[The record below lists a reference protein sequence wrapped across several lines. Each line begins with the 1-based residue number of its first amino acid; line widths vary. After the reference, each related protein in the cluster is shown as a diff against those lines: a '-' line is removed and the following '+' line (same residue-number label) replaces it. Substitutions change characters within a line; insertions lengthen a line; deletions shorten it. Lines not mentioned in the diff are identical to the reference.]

1 MKSFKDYIAEEH
13 PTWHVTFKT
22 GHKPQK
28 VKGRNTAEAIKKAEK
43 RAQKSGEKDPRQ
55 LAMYKGIKKV
65 SEETEIDEATAM
77 TAAPKGSLGG
87 SRPQNKY
94 NAPKGT
100 AKHHADMAAKHQQA
114 SQSHADK
121 AADHEDA
128 GNDNKADHHYDKS
141 QYHDNAADAHNHAQ
155 SMIKKHG
162 ADHPEAQKASQAAN
176 KHKLDEAQLDEISKD
191 TLKRYAD
198 SAASD
203 ARWHWHKSQ
212 TSKRIHNKTRE
223 KHFTNYAKRRKG
235 VGSAMKRGVGTDHHV
250 DQIAGHDN
258 YGYSDKGNPNKGDKV
273 KKWKKDQISRM
284 PKRNSMTDKP
294 APYKHESVELSEA
307 DIAEILRQ
315 YALSENIN
323 ADQLANLTEEE
334 INEIIGKAIGGAF
347 KLGAKA
353 AVGAGR
359 LAAKGAK
366 KALFNK
372 QGNRRGSMAA
382 KNDKLQAKKDK
393 IQQDRRDLVKNRK
406 LERDVER
413 AQKKLDRSKAAAKK
427 Y

>member
-65 SEETEIDEATAM
+65 SEETEIDEAVGTSAKHAGKTGM
-77 TAAPKGSLGG
+77 LGG
-87 SRPQNKY
+87 KY
-94 NAPKGT
+94 TSKDHMIGMKNFSKIRDKRAAQRNAEHEKQDPKMAKMGY
-100 AKHHADMAAKHQQA
+100 AKHMVDTDKAKAKAAK
-114 SQSHADK
+114 
-121 AADHEDA
+121 
-128 GNDNKADHHYDKS
+128 
-141 QYHDNAADAHNHAQ
+141 
-155 SMIKKHG
+155 
-162 ADHPEAQKASQAAN
+162 
-176 KHKLDEAQLDEISKD
+176 
-191 TLKRYAD
+191 
-198 SAASD
+198 
-203 ARWHWHKSQ
+203 
-212 TSKRIHNKTRE
+212 
-223 KHFTNYAKRRKG
+223 KG
-235 VGSAMKRGVGTDHHV
+235 VPANFSRGE
-250 DQIAGHDN
+250 
-258 YGYSDKGNPNKGDKV
+258 
-273 KKWKKDQISRM
+273 
-284 PKRNSMTDKP
+284 
-294 APYKHESVELSEA
+294 YKTKNGIREAVELTEA

-315 YALSENIN
+315 YALSENVN

-382 KNDKLQAKKDK
+382 KNDRLQAKKDK

>member
-43 RAQKSGEKDPRQ
+43 RAQRSGEKDPRQ

-65 SEETEIDEATAM
+65 SEEVD
-77 TAAPKGSLGG
+77 
-87 SRPQNKY
+87 
-94 NAPKGT
+94 
-100 AKHHADMAAKHQQA
+100 
-114 SQSHADK
+114 
-121 AADHEDA
+121 
-128 GNDNKADHHYDKS
+128 
-141 QYHDNAADAHNHAQ
+141 
-155 SMIKKHG
+155 
-162 ADHPEAQKASQAAN
+162 
-176 KHKLDEAQLDEISKD
+176 LDEAQLDEISKD
-191 TLKRYAD
+191 TLKSYVSKATG
-198 SAASD
+198 SANKA
-203 ARWHWHKSQ
+203 HWKAQSP
-212 TSKRIHNKTRE
+212 KRLRHATRE
-223 KHFTNYAKRRKG
+223 KAFKKHSKREKG
-235 VGSAMKRGVGTDHHV
+235 IGSAAKRGVTGSDMDISMAKRHEHPHTRDYNW
-250 DQIAGHDN
+250 HDN
-258 YGYSDKGNPNKGDKV
+258 PNDGDY
-273 KKWKKDQISRM
+273 KKRLKKDVAKD
-284 PKRNSMTDKP
+284 PKTHSLTGKK
-294 APYKHESVELSEA
+294 APYKYESVELSEA

-315 YALSENIN
+315 YALSENVN